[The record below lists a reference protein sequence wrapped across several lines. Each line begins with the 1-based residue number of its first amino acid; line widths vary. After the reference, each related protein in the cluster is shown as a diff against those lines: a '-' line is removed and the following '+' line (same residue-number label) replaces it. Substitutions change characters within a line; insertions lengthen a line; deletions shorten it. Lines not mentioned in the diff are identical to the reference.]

1 MRAGFTVLWGAMI
14 AEQRAVQLD
23 LHTRATFTKDG
34 DTVRDTRSLIADFTK
49 PEPSRREHEVKQV
62 RTSARLSAAFED
74 GFVEV
79 G

>member
-1 MRAGFTVLWGAMI
+1 MV

-23 LHTRATFTKDG
+23 LHARATFTKDG
-34 DTVRDTRSLIADFTK
+34 DEVSDTRSLIAQHT
-49 PEPSRREHEVKQV
+49 EPAQEQDHLVTQL
-62 RTSARLSAAFED
+62 RTSARLAAAFTD